1 MRTGLRGLTGLKR
14 DLSLGGL
21 LAIQGFTLLLLV
33 GLLRDSN
40 RLISLARRL
49 STVRELLRPLIS
61 LILLLPRL
69 SIMRGLRGLV
79 SLIWNSVEH

>member
-1 MRTGLRGLTGLKR
+1 LRTGLRGLTGLKR